1 MGLCLTFILLLIY
14 HVLVRLRQSLALQL
28 CSMKTFTNQDVE
40 NYYDHTEPHYRM
52 WWELDET
59 MGLHYGIWSEGT
71 KNIKEAII
79 NTNRELM
86 KLGNLQ
92 ATDVVLDA
100 GCGVGGSSIFM
111 AKELGCKVTGITL
124 SKRQVAT
131 ATNYANQHGVSE
143 LVQFAQKD
151 YTNTGFEAA
160 SFDVIW
166 AIESMQ
172 TAQDKGLFLKEAQ
185 RILKPGGRIV
195 IADCFKPRPYAI
207 ALEPDMLTMLNGWA
221 ISDILTVGELE
232 RMANRYSF
240 QLEDQRVVTQE
251 IKPSVRRIYWAA
263 MAGMLGTKAYN
274 LVYNATHFSKIHYK
288 TGLAQY
294 KTYKK
299 GLWDYCLVVLEKT
312 K

>member
-1 MGLCLTFILLLIY
+1 
-14 HVLVRLRQSLALQL
+14 
-28 CSMKTFTNQDVE
+28 MKTFTNQDVE
-40 NYYDHTEPHYRM
+40 DYYDHTEPHYRM

-59 MGLHYGIWSEGT
+59 MGLHYGIWDKGI
-71 KNIKEAII
+71 KNFKESIL
-79 NTNRELM
+79 NTNRQLI
-86 KLGNLQ
+86 KLGRVQ

-131 ATNYANQHGVSE
+131 ATKYAQEHGVSD

-151 YTNTGFEAA
+151 YTDTGYEAA

-207 ALEPDMLTMLNGWA
+207 ALEPEMLTMLNGWA

-232 RMANRYSF
+232 RLANRYNF
-240 QLEDQRVVTQE
+240 QLQGQRVVTPE

-294 KTYKK
+294 KTYNK
-299 GLWDYCLVVLEKT
+299 GLWDYSLVVLEKNQ
-312 K
+312 

>member
-1 MGLCLTFILLLIY
+1 
-14 HVLVRLRQSLALQL
+14 
-28 CSMKTFTNQDVE
+28 MKTFTNQDVE

-52 WWELDET
+52 WWGLDET
-59 MGLHYGIWSEGT
+59 MGLHYGIWDEG
-71 KNIKEAII
+71 IKSLKESIL
-79 NTNRELM
+79 NTNRQLM
-86 KLGNLQ
+86 KLGRLQ
-92 ATDVVLDA
+92 ADDVVLDA

-131 ATNYANQHGVSE
+131 ATNYASQHGVSE

-151 YTNTGFEAA
+151 YTDTGYETA

-207 ALEPDMLTMLNGWA
+207 GLEPDMLTMLNGWA

-240 QLEDQRVVTQE
+240 QLEGQRIVTQE

-263 MAGMLGTKAYN
+263 IAGRLGTKAYN
-274 LVYNATHFSKIHYK
+274 LLYNATHFSKIHYK
-288 TGLAQY
+288 AGLAQY
-294 KTYKK
+294 KTYHK
-299 GLWDYCLVVLEKT
+299 GLWDYCLVVLEKSQ
-312 K
+312 